1 MRVLGVDPGLSRCG
15 LGVVDGSAGSVTP
28 VRTGVIRTSADAS
41 TGDRL
46 AELYEEIGEVLAN
59 DAVEAVAV
67 ERTFFGT
74 NVRTAM
80 AVGQAGGIVL
90 LAATR
95 RGVPVA
101 EYTPTQVKAAVA
113 GPGGAGKPEMAAM
126 VRARLGLDEP
136 PRPADA
142 ADALGLALCHLHH
155 LDAPT
160 GGGMSPRLAAAV
172 EAAGPGAQVTRP
184 GNART
189 GPRGREGDQ

>member
-1 MRVLGVDPGLSRCG
+1 MRVLGVDPGLARCG
-15 LGVVDGSAGSVTP
+15 LGVVDGPAGKVTP
-28 VRTGVIRTSADAS
+28 VRVGVVRTSADAP

-46 AELYEEIGEVLAN
+46 AELYEEIGEVLT
-59 DAVEAVAV
+59 DEAVEAVAV

-80 AVGQAGGIVL
+80 AVGQAGGVVL

-95 RGVPVA
+95 WGVPVA

-113 GPGGAGKPEMAAM
+113 GHGGAGKPEMAAM
-126 VRARLGLDEP
+126 VRARLGLDEL

-155 LDAPT
+155 LDVPA

-172 EAAGPGAQVTRP
+172 DGAEPGAQVVRP
-184 GNART
+184 GSART
-189 GPRGREGDQ
+189 ASRRREGDR